1 MNLSRYTKSELEWMV
16 SDLNLTED
24 EEIIYE
30 MLSKG
35 KSIIQIADRLNM
47 STRSVDRRIRVLKG
61 KLNMW

>member
-24 EEIIYE
+24 ETIIYE

-47 STRSVDRRIRVLKG
+47 STRSVDRRIRVLKD
-61 KLNMW
+61 KLNMG